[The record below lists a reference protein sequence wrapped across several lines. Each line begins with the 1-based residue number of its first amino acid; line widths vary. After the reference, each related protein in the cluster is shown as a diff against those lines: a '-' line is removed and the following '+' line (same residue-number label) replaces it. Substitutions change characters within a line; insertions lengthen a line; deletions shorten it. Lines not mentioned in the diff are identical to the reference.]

1 MAREKAGYRDA
12 LEFITQMFPARV
24 ALKPSEVA
32 EYLGVNIK
40 TVKDTIQ
47 RKRDPLPAKDV
58 GSGKKNHS
66 YIIPIAELAR
76 WLSF

>member
-12 LEFITQMFPARV
+12 LEFITQMFPDRV

-40 TVKDTIQ
+40 TVTAAIQ

-58 GSGKKNHS
+58 GGGKKNHS
-66 YIIPIAELAR
+66 YIIPITELAR
-76 WLSF
+76 WSSF